1 MALMNTPKNGVIT
14 RSKGSTE
21 TSDMETLLQAATE
34 ELRRLREEREQQRLR
49 EQEIIALLAQR
60 DESVRRLEE
69 RLGQISGESN
79 PISLDRENLSH
90 GLGYKLKPDVYDGSV
105 PLREFLAQFNF
116 IARANNWSE
125 STRTVALATSLRGKA
140 RAVLDGVEDFE
151 RLHYNELESRLLL
164 RFGEEHMAQT
174 FYAQFTNRKQKF
186 GEDLPTLGA
195 ELERLCRLAYPE
207 CTPEIRDKIASA
219 QFIAALSDGF
229 VRRTLQLE
237 GLTSLRAAISRAMSV
252 KVIQE
257 NSFPRKQENYKGR
270 DKFQKREKGNE
281 NWGLKKDFKLK
292 SKREQKE
299 CWQCGAQG
307 HFRVECPSLQN
318 KEKGN
323 LD

>member
-1 MALMNTPKNGVIT
+1 MALMNTPKRGVVT
-14 RSKGSTE
+14 RSMGSAE
-21 TSDMETLLQAATE
+21 TSEVETLLQAATE
-34 ELRRLREEREQQRLR
+34 ELRQLREERVQQRLR
-49 EQEIIALLAQR
+49 EQEIITLLAQR

-69 RLGQISGESN
+69 RIGQISGESN
-79 PISLDRENLSH
+79 PISLNRENLSH
-90 GLGYKLKPDVYDGSV
+90 GLGYKLKPDIYDGSV

-116 IARANNWSE
+116 IARANNWNE
-125 STRTVALATSLRGKA
+125 SAKTVALATSLRGKA

-151 RLHYNELESRLLL
+151 KLRYNELESRLLL
-164 RFGEEHMAQT
+164 RFGEEYMAQT

-207 CTPEIRDKIASA
+207 CTSEIRDKIASA

-229 VRRTLQLE
+229 LRRTLQLE
-237 GLTSLRAAISRAMSV
+237 GVTSLRTAIERAMAV

-257 NSFPRKQENYKGR
+257 NSFTQKQENYKGR
-270 DKFQKREKGNE
+270 DKFQKGNE
-281 NWGLKKDFKLK
+281 NWRLKKDFKLK
-292 SKREQKE
+292 PRREQKE

-307 HFRVECPSLQN
+307 HFRADCPSLQN